1 MTRLADIFNFLVT
14 NFPTKVSQTFCIFL
28 AVLILQ
34 LSCKN
39 DLATFWSISGIIG
52 QFFIQSSGHTGGE
65 LPVAK
70 SSLNGTILVTTAPRS
85 QHWELRLS
93 LPVIFNL

>member
-28 AVLILQ
+28 AVL
-34 LSCKN
+34 N
-39 DLATFWSISGIIG
+39 LATFWSISGIIG